1 MFYEVR
7 VLDSNN
13 DLKKIITPKD
23 LSRRHWMTFEKS
35 QVQLVVPQ
43 LKKQKQKQKNQSNK
57 KYAFVN

>member
-13 DLKKIITPKD
+13 TLKKIITTKD

-43 LKKQKQKQKNQSNK
+43 FKKQKQKNQSN
-57 KYAFVN
+57 

>member
-13 DLKKIITPKD
+13 ALKKIITTKD

-35 QVQLVVPQ
+35 QAQLVVPQ
-43 LKKQKQKQKNQSNK
+43 IKKQKQKRQSN
-57 KYAFVN
+57 

>member
-13 DLKKIITPKD
+13 DLKKIITTKD

-35 QVQLVVPQ
+35 QAQLVAPQ
-43 LKKQKQKQKNQSNK
+43 FKKQKQKNQSN
-57 KYAFVN
+57 